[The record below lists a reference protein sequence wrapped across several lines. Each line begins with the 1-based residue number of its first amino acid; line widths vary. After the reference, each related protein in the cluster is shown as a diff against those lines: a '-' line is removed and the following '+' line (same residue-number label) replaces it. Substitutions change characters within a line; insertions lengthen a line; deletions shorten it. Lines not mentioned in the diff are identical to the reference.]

1 MAFDLGKEIST
12 QVKTRV
18 FKKVVGGVGDFIR
31 GIPTIGNSSD
41 TAKLEERT
49 KYNTTHLSF
58 PLDVESG
65 RETGNHGHYIMFF
78 INEQNHAKLKF
89 GDSSLS
95 GIDSIIDDFTGKGG
109 EGFFKEF
116 EQASNKF
123 QKAKTSIRNVAG
135 QVSSDL
141 INLKDDAAKEMRTK
155 INKLQSGGVG
165 AGADDYYSSGG
176 SQSND
181 FNRLTSGGFE
191 GQIPK
196 KFAGISVKRAPT
208 RRLKT
213 AISMYMPMDV
223 STSYQSN
230 YTDTEI
236 GMFSENVRDIVSAF
250 VKRKFTGDGSVGEEI
265 VNMDDSVIQAIE
277 EVMLSTASA
286 LPGLGGTRE
295 LEFMR
300 RGVVYSN
307 RMELAFQ
314 GVEKRKFTYT
324 FKMIPRSEE
333 EAEEIRNI
341 IYAFKFNML
350 PEIDGSA
357 DKGRKLIVPN
367 TFDIV
372 YMYNGSENEFLH
384 KISTCV
390 LEGVDV
396 KYGGDK
402 FQTFTGQQDGAPVVE
417 TTITLNF
424 KEMEPIT
431 RERVVEGF

>member
-89 GDSSLS
+89 GDSALS

-165 AGADDYYSSGG
+165 AGADEYYASRG
-176 SQSND
+176 
-181 FNRLTSGGFE
+181 LTSGGFE

-196 KFAGISVKRAPT
+196 QFAGISVKRAPT

-250 VKRKFTGDGSVGEEI
+250 TKRKIHGS
-265 VNMDDSVIQAIE
+265 
-277 EVMLSTASA
+277 
-286 LPGLGGTRE
+286 
-295 LEFMR
+295 
-300 RGVVYSN
+300 
-307 RMELAFQ
+307 
-314 GVEKRKFTYT
+314 
-324 FKMIPRSEE
+324 
-333 EAEEIRNI
+333 
-341 IYAFKFNML
+341 
-350 PEIDGSA
+350 
-357 DKGRKLIVPN
+357 
-367 TFDIV
+367 
-372 YMYNGSENEFLH
+372 
-384 KISTCV
+384 
-390 LEGVDV
+390 
-396 KYGGDK
+396 
-402 FQTFTGQQDGAPVVE
+402 
-417 TTITLNF
+417 
-424 KEMEPIT
+424 
-431 RERVVEGF
+431 RVVGQ